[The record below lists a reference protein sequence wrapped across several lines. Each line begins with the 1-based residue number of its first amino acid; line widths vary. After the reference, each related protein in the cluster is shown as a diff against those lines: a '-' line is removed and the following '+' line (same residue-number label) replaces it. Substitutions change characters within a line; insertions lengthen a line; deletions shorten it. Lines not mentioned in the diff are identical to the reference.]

1 MTFYVFRGLTPFS
14 EDADSKKEKRKKKRM
29 QDFIQRNQFLF
40 RRCRFSALPCVQCAR
55 LKRSE
60 CVGVGWAC
68 QDKEERDRLYYI
80 YTASGGVRLFVR
92 GKREGPHFIAVAGL
106 WCFQPEV

>member
-1 MTFYVFRGLTPFS
+1 
-14 EDADSKKEKRKKKRM
+14 
-29 QDFIQRNQFLF
+29 
-40 RRCRFSALPCVQCAR
+40 
-55 LKRSE
+55 
-60 CVGVGWAC
+60 VGVGWAC

-106 WCFQPEV
+106 WCFQAEE